1 MSGSLGQEETKQQ
14 VKMVYIVNQAQP
26 HVEEGRFLLSV
37 IEEGSEPS
45 EGDELHEVYLSLDA
59 EGKPSWDNLPKEFEL
74 KMKGVPEEE

>member
-1 MSGSLGQEETKQQ
+1 
-14 VKMVYIVNQAQP
+14 
-26 HVEEGRFLLSV
+26 VEEGRFLLSV
-37 IEEGSEPS
+37 VEEGSEPV